1 MCFMNIL
8 KSITRIAWKKD
19 PEPGEQGERG
29 AIPRMRKFV
38 VGVEYQCGASGE
50 EFLDYAYYDGVWYRC
65 RDTHTPTGDQN
76 PFDDIGHGYDTWS
89 AESGFDFLSTKC
101 MIVGDDGEGWIM
113 EKGTFTHTSGK
124 VKFNSDGSANFN
136 DKCVITADGD
146 IHAQSGIFEGYLR
159 TNFVHLSESDAV
171 YGNHITINGYQS
183 VYRSGYKPNTDLN
196 LITEGATIIL
206 PSTPEY
212 VGAIITICANN
223 YPPSTKAPSVP
234 TTVYSGQKAAFRRP
248 DAYETL
254 EEAEDAFTNGYTEEY
269 VVSWVA
275 GIKRFLGLPYVYNG
289 IVQGV
294 RWVIYNY

>member
-8 KSITRIAWKKD
+8 KNITRIAWKKD

-136 DKCVITADGD
+136 NKCTISADGILKSIGGVFEGRLQLPLNRIYGYGHTFD
-146 IHAQSGIFEGYLR
+146 ENTGAAIILNGYLTLPEDSKYDGYVIEIFGQNIISRSDYAATLYGRIALPWLTQDSGAFTHVYVATQISLPKGGYLR
-159 TNFVHLSESDAV
+159 LMCVDAKWSVIAHL
-171 YGNHITINGYQS
+171 
-183 VYRSGYKPNTDLN
+183 
-196 LITEGATIIL
+196 
-206 PSTPEY
+206 
-212 VGAIITICANN
+212 
-223 YPPSTKAPSVP
+223 AP
-234 TTVYSGQKAAFRRP
+234 TVEYSG
-248 DAYETL
+248 AYES
-254 EEAEDAFTNGYTEEY
+254 EY
-269 VVSWVA
+269 M
-275 GIKRFLGLPYVYNG
+275 F
-289 IVQGV
+289 
-294 RWVIYNY
+294 

>member
-1 MCFMNIL
+1 MTIL
-8 KSITRIAWKKD
+8 KNISRISWKKD
-19 PEPGEQGERG
+19 PEPGKPGERG
-29 AIPRMRKFV
+29 AIARPRKFQI
-38 VGVEYQCGASGE
+38 GLEYLSGAPGE
-50 EFLDYAYYDGVWYRC
+50 EYIDYAFYNGVFYRC
-65 RDTHTPTGDQN
+65 LISHIATGDET
-76 PFDDIGHGYDTWS
+76 PFDEVQHGYDTWRV
-89 AESGFDFLSTKC
+89 ENDMDFLSVRC
-101 MIVGDDGEGWIM
+101 LIVGDDGEGWIM
-113 EKGTFTHTSGK
+113 ENGQIRHTSGK
-124 VKFNSDGSANFN
+124 VILGSDGSANYN
-136 DKCVITADGD
+136 NKCTISPDGE
-146 IHAQSGIFEGYLR
+146 IHAQVGIFEGYLR

-171 YGNHITINGYQS
+171 YGSHITINGYQS
-183 VYRSGYKPNTDLN
+183 IYRSGYKPQTDLN

-223 YPPSTKAPSVP
+223 YPPYTKAPSVP
-234 TTVYSGQKAAFRRP
+234 TVVYSGQKAAFRRP

-254 EEAEDAFTNGYTEEY
+254 EEAQDAFDNGYTEEY